1 MKQGCVGTVPG
12 GHKDHHHMHK
22 ALQQLH
28 SGAVACLEDP
38 IIPSNLRTKLCWILR
53 QAYCKMPRMKTHW
66 LRGHQYF

>member
-1 MKQGCVGTVPG
+1 MKQGCLGTVLG
-12 GHKDHHHMHK
+12 ERKDQHMHK
-22 ALQQLH
+22 APQQLH

-38 IIPSNLRTKLCWILR
+38 IIPNLRTKLCQILR